1 MNIDYYDPTIKDE
14 IERLNQTIIDH
25 EGENSC
31 NQLLI
36 QKLEDK
42 VTEMRKC
49 NDRIV
54 SSSFAFIYYQM
65 TFITQN
71 DRDMNVILSMKSFMC

>member
-14 IERLNQTIIDH
+14 IERLNQIIFEN

-36 QKLEDK
+36 QKLEEK
-42 VTEMRKC
+42 VFNMRKS

-54 SSSFAFIYYQM
+54 SLSFFH
-65 TFITQN
+65 F
-71 DRDMNVILSMKSFMC
+71 

>member
-14 IERLNQTIIDH
+14 IERLNQTIIEQ

-36 QKLEDK
+36 QKLEEM
-42 VTEMRKC
+42 VFNMRKS

-54 SSSFAFIYYQM
+54 SLSFHFSSI
-65 TFITQN
+65 
-71 DRDMNVILSMKSFMC
+71 

>member
-1 MNIDYYDPTIKDE
+1 MNIDCYDPTIKDE
-14 IERLNQTIIDH
+14 IERLNQTIYDH

-36 QKLEDK
+36 QKLEEK
-42 VTEMRKC
+42 VTDMRKC

-54 SSSFAFIYYQM
+54 SSSIF
-65 TFITQN
+65 TF
-71 DRDMNVILSMKSFMC
+71 F